1 MKNYRI
7 IVAVVVK
14 LQFLSK
20 AHWNWQVEQSRTA
33 EDTIFRNLLR
43 NIFPKLALGFIS
55 VILIVLMSSISAF
68 AEGKA
73 PVSTEQKISIAVA
86 ANFISAFKEL
96 AADFETK
103 TRIKVEG
110 TFSSTGNLYSQIT
123 NGAPYDLS
131 LSADEERPAK
141 LNKDGIADKPFIYA
155 KGQAVLWSA
164 NKDFCKAATWQD
176 ALKND
181 KIKKIAIANTQTAP
195 YGAAAKKAL
204 EKAGMWEPLQ
214 RKLVNAQDIAQ
225 SFQYASTFAVDAG
238 FCAMSATVS
247 PEGKKGCFFAINEA
261 PEIIQSA
268 CILKGTTNRAAVEK
282 FVEFLNSP
290 DAKEIKVKYGYH

>member
-1 MKNYRI
+1 MKTCRI
-7 IVAVVVK
+7 VVAFV
-14 LQFLSK
+14 
-20 AHWNWQVEQSRTA
+20 
-33 EDTIFRNLLR
+33 
-43 NIFPKLALGFIS
+43 
-55 VILIVLMSSISAF
+55 LIVLMSSSSAF
-68 AEGKA
+68 ADE
-73 PVSTEQKISIAVA
+73 KISVAVA
-86 ANFISAFKEL
+86 ANFISAFKEM
-96 AADFETK
+96 AADFDAKTK
-103 TRIKVEG
+103 IKVEG

-123 NGAPYDLS
+123 NGAPYDLL

-141 LNKDGIADKPFIYA
+141 LSKDGVADAPFVYA

-164 NKDFCKAATWQD
+164 NKDFCKAKTWQD
-176 ALKND
+176 ALKNEQ
-181 KIKKIAIANTQTAP
+181 IKKIAIANTQNAP

-204 EKAGMWEPLQ
+204 EKVGMWDKLQ
-214 RKLVNAQDIAQ
+214 TKLINAQDIAQ

-247 PEGKKGCFFAINEA
+247 PEGKKGCFFVINEA

-268 CILKGTTNRAAVEK
+268 CILKRTTNRAAVEK